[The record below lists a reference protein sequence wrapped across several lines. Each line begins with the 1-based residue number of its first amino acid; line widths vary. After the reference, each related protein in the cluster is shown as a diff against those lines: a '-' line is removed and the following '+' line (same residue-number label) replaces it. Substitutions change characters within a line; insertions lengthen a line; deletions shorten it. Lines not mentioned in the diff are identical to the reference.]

1 MTIKEHYSEV
11 LDVIDELFVN
21 MFDGLNERCAKQLE
35 VINAQYPFVPLK
47 YLRKSLRLEFPEG
60 IKMLHEAGITEADPH
75 GDLSTEH
82 ERILGRLVKEKY
94 DTDFYIL
101 TRYPIEARPFY
112 TMPEPGANPEYTNS
126 FDVFIRGEEIIS
138 GAQRIHDP
146 DLLTERA
153 KHFGIPVED
162 LESYIQSFR
171 YGAVPHGGCGVGLE
185 RVVMLF
191 LGLNNIRK
199 SSLFPR
205 DPKRLTP

>member
-1 MTIKEHYSEV
+1 
-11 LDVIDELFVN
+11 
-21 MFDGLNERCAKQLE
+21 
-35 VINAQYPFVPLK
+35 
-47 YLRKSLRLEFPEG
+47 
-60 IKMLHEAGITEADPH
+60 
-75 GDLSTEH
+75 
-82 ERILGRLVKEKY
+82 
-94 DTDFYIL
+94 
-101 TRYPIEARPFY
+101 
-112 TMPEPGANPEYTNS
+112 MPEPGANPEYTNS